1 VKSIDALMSRLRE
14 LNIKLWL
21 DGDQL
26 GCRAPKG
33 VMNAELAAELSAHK
47 ADILRYLHQAE
58 ASTASQQNSIPA
70 APRNQLLPPSF
81 GQQRLWFLEQLE
93 GPSATYNMPLAMRL
107 EGKLDVAA
115 LEKALSE
122 IIRRHEVLRANFKI
136 EDEQAVI
143 RIRETAECPL
153 TIVAAKEPRAEEEQ
167 RWIQQEARRCFD
179 LANDPLVHATLVQ
192 WTDSSQLFLL
202 TMHHIVSDGWSL
214 GIFLREL
221 VSLYD
226 AFSKGLPSPLPE
238 LSIHY
243 ADYAHWQRQRLQG
256 NVLDQLLDYWRK
268 QLSGAP
274 ELLALPTDRPR
285 PPIQT
290 YHGRSLNA
298 KLDADLSKRLQTLS
312 QTMGGTLFMTLLSG
326 FALLLSRY
334 SGQEDIVIGT
344 PVANRNHAD
353 IEPLIGLFINTLAL
367 RLDLSGNPSAPEL
380 LARVRNTCLEAYE
393 HQDVPFEQL
402 VEELKPP
409 RSLSYAP
416 LFQVSFDLQNTSM
429 DTIVMPGLSLCPVE
443 QEAVAAKFDLSLSV
457 EETATEL
464 LTVWNYNPDLFD
476 EASIVRMMGHYRMLL
491 EGMVAEQAACLGEL
505 PLLDQRERQQI
516 LYAANATAQSYPAA
530 HSFLDL
536 FEAQALAT
544 PDRIALSFTD
554 QSLSYR
560 QLYQRVRQLASALQ
574 MLGVGPEVLVAL
586 CVERSVD
593 MVVGLLGIMRAGGAY
608 IPLDPGYPPERL
620 ACVLD
625 DARPLLLL
633 TQERLEASLP
643 ASGARVICL
652 DRDREMLADL
662 AQQNPYGPVPP
673 AGSNA
678 AYVIFTSGST
688 GRPKGVQIQHR
699 ALLNFLV
706 SMQREP
712 GLSEQDALLAV
723 TTISFDIAALEI
735 YLPLISGAHLVL
747 ADRETALDG
756 RQLQA
761 TLQSHRIT
769 HMQATPATWRVLL
782 ESDWQPS
789 PHPSPLPQGEGVKNL
804 NVLCGGEALPVDLA
818 RQLLQKKVRL
828 WNLYGPTETTIWS
841 SAREVVSADPSK
853 EGVEAI
859 GRPIQNT
866 QIYILDKYNHPL
878 PIGVAGE
885 LHIGGDGL
893 ARGYL
898 YRPDL
903 TADSYRPDAFSDRA
917 GARLYRTGD
926 LARRL
931 ADGTID
937 FLGRIDHQVKIR
949 GYRIELGDIEA
960 ALRQQ
965 PGIKQAIV
973 LAREDLPGDKRL
985 VAYLLATIEP
995 APSTDELR
1003 TRLKTGLPD
1012 YMLPAAFVFLDAM
1025 PLTPNGKVNR
1035 NALPAPDL
1043 ARPELNAGFAAPR
1056 NELEN
1061 SIAEIWRQALRLEHV
1076 GIDDNFFDLGGHS
1089 LLLTRVYESLRKQVS
1104 EPFALITLFQHP
1116 TIRSLAARLAQD
1128 EIPTP
1133 IRIRANTS
1141 RNADSSDEIAIIGL
1155 TGRFPGADDLQ
1166 TFWDN
1171 LREGRESIRF
1181 FTDEEL
1187 LDSGIEAELIALPNY
1202 VRANGMLS
1210 DVAGFDAAFF
1220 GYTPTEAEIIDP
1232 QHRLFLENAWHTLEH
1247 AGYGAYTRDT
1257 AIGVFAGCSH
1267 NGYLL
1272 RNLMPHLYTSDA
1284 HSIYQVM
1291 LGSDKDFLSTRVSYA
1306 LDLTGPSVSVQTACS
1321 TSLVAI
1327 HMACRSLLDGECD
1340 MALAGG
1346 VGLKTPQKSGYVHQE
1361 GMINSPDGRCRAF
1374 DAGANGTTWGSGL
1387 GVVLLKPL
1395 HAALADRDTIHA
1407 VIKASAIN
1415 NDGALKI
1422 GYTAPGVEGQ
1432 AEVVAN
1438 AQARA
1443 NVAPDSISYIETHGT
1458 GTHLGDLIE
1467 IAALTQ
1473 AFRAGTDKNRFCAL
1487 GAVKTNIGHLDA
1499 AAGVAGLCKTVLA
1512 LQHKQIPPTL
1522 HFERPNPEIDFEN
1535 SPFYVNDRLRDWPSN
1550 GAPRRAGVSSFGIGG
1565 TNAHLIVEEAP
1576 EPSASLSARPWQVL
1590 ILSARSHS
1598 AVENLRTSLAAH
1610 LQEHPDLNLADAAYT
1625 LGLGRRQ
1632 FGHRIAVV
1640 CRDRQDAVNALQNP
1654 ERCRSWHIPKTQ
1666 TEGRSV
1672 AFLFPGQG
1680 SQYVSMGADL
1690 YRTEPVFRE
1699 HIDYCA
1705 ERLIDELGLDLRQI
1719 LYPSTDNAEQA
1730 AIQLEQ
1736 TWLTQPALFV
1746 TEYALARLW
1755 MSWGVKPDAMI
1766 GHSLGEYVAA
1776 CLADVFDLDTAL
1788 TLVARRGRA
1797 IWEQPQGAM
1806 LAVSLPVDKIPALLG
1821 DELSLAAINAAEACV
1836 VSGPFPA
1843 IEALEIRLTDN
1854 NIVCRRLHTSHAFHS
1869 SMMEPAVAA
1878 FTEVLNTLTLK
1889 PPRLPF
1895 ISNLTGTWILPEQAT
1910 DPSYWARHLRLAVN
1924 FEAGIGT
1931 LLSDPDRALLEV
1943 GPGTILSSLAR
1954 RHPLAGNTRCVFPS
1968 LQQPNTA
1975 ETQNMLDSLG
1985 RLWCAGVSI
1994 DWPAYY
2000 AHEQLGRIPLPVY
2013 PFERQRYWIDAP
2025 AGDALPLMQNLQKK
2039 RPLDEWFYLPGWKP
2053 TLTPRALHNDD
2064 FTEQSLWLVFSDESA
2079 LSRQFIAKLQQAGQN
2094 VITVCQGEAYEQN
2107 GADYRINPVSPDDYA
2122 TVIQS
2127 IGDRPVHKIL
2137 HFWSLSAT
2145 DTSGPETFEQAQQNG
2160 YYSLLFLGRALAKQ
2174 SQNGKIGIAV
2184 ISNHLHDVNGLGE
2197 SIPEKTTLL
2206 GPCLVMSQEM
2216 PRLTCRCLDVVLPV
2230 ASATGTTDLVN
2241 LLLAELENGA
2251 SDPWVAYRG
2260 SRRLVP
2266 CFERV
2271 PLSAAAD
2278 NVRQLRRHGVYL
2290 ITGGLGNV
2298 GLLLAKFLAE
2308 TVQARLILLG
2318 RSFFP
2323 ARSQWNDWLQSHPAD
2338 DELSLKIIA
2347 LQELETLG
2355 AKVLLIQADVADEK
2369 SMQAALAQAHDQFGA
2384 LHGVIHAAGR
2394 LNDPSFVSAFTDI
2407 GRRESQVQFG
2417 PKIHGLYVLEKLLRE
2432 HRLDFCLL
2440 ISSTAAVLGGVGFA
2454 AYSAANLFVDAFA
2467 VRQNRANGTPWL
2479 STNWDAWLFADT
2491 PASEAL
2497 SMQPKESV
2505 EAFRRVI
2512 SQVFSGRIIIA
2523 TGDLQTRFK
2532 QWVGLENRLEKPA
2545 SDSLYTRPELS
2556 SAYAAPTSNSENQLA
2571 ELWQDLLGFA
2581 DVGIYD
2587 DFFELGGDSML
2598 AIRLISGI
2606 KEKFGRQ
2613 LPLTSLLDKPTIH
2626 QIAEA
2631 LDRPEETLTFSPLV
2645 VIQSKGSLP
2654 PFFCVPGTGGSVLYF
2669 NELARCLAEY
2679 DRPFY
2684 GLQALGLDGFTP
2696 PLTRIEDIAALNI
2709 DALQKVQAQGPYYL
2723 GGHSFGSW
2731 VALEMAQQ
2739 LQKAGHEVALVAVLD
2754 TGAPS
2759 ERDLSAIGGWD
2770 DSRWLVAVADT
2781 LGHLYEK
2788 PLSLSYE
2795 ELVDLPWSEQIN
2807 LLASRLSTRGVT
2819 EQGTASTEIRGFI
2832 EVYKTQARIHY
2843 RPDPDCPVDIAL
2855 FRAREPLADFLDGM
2869 PEYLKNDEAWGWR
2882 QYSKG
2887 VPIMEYIPGDHL
2899 TMVTLPHVRQLA
2911 QRLHLALS
2919 LARGD

>member
-1 VKSIDALMSRLRE
+1 MKSIDALMSRLRE

-21 DGDQL
+21 DGNQL

-58 ASTASQQNSIPA
+58 ALTASQQNSIPA
-70 APRNQLLPPSF
+70 APRDQLLPLSF

-107 EGKLDVAA
+107 EGTLDVVA

-122 IIRRHEVLRANFKI
+122 IVRRHEALRANFKI

-153 TIVAAKEPRAEEEQ
+153 TIVAAKESGAEEEQ

-179 LANDPLVHATLVQ
+179 LANDPLVHATLVK

-221 VSLYD
+221 VVLYE

-238 LSIHY
+238 LSIQY

-256 NVLDQLLDYWRK
+256 NVLDQLLDYWR
-268 QLSGAP
+268 QRLSGAP

-312 QTMGGTLFMTLLSG
+312 QTTGGTLFMTLLSG

-353 IEPLIGLFINTLAL
+353 IEPLIGLFINTLTL
-367 RLDLSGNPSAPEL
+367 RLDLSGNPSAREL
-380 LARVRNTCLEAYE
+380 LTKVRDTCLEAYE

-429 DTIVMPGLSLCPVE
+429 DAVVMPGLSLCPVE

-476 EASIVRMMGHYRMLL
+476 EATIVRMMGHYRMLL
-491 EGMVAEQAACLGEL
+491 EGMVAEQAASLSEL
-505 PLLDQRERQQI
+505 PLLDERERQQI

-536 FEAQALAT
+536 FEAQAQAT
-544 PDRIALSFTD
+544 PDRITLSFAD

-593 MVVGLLGIMRAGGAY
+593 MIVGLLGIMRAGGAY

-633 TQERLEASLP
+633 TQERLEAALP

-662 AQQNPYGPVPP
+662 AQQNPHSPVAP

-782 ESDWQPS
+782 ESDWQP
-789 PHPSPLPQGEGVKNL
+789 PRPFT
-804 NVLCGGEALPVDLA
+804 VLCGGEALPVDLA
-818 RQLLQKKVRL
+818 RHLLQKSVRL

-841 SAREVVSADPSK
+841 SAREVVSVDPSK

-859 GRPIQNT
+859 GCPIQNT
-866 QIYILDKYNHPL
+866 QIYILNKYNHPL
-878 PIGVAGE
+878 PIGIAGE

-898 YRPDL
+898 NRPDL

-985 VAYLLATIEP
+985 VAYLLASIEP
-995 APSTDELR
+995 APSIDELR

-1025 PLTPNGKVNR
+1025 PLTPNGKINR

-1089 LLLTRVYESLRKQVS
+1089 LLLTRVYEALRKQVS

-1128 EIPTP
+1128 EIPAP

-1166 TFWDN
+1166 AFWNN

-1181 FTDEEL
+1181 FTDQEL
-1187 LDSGIEAELIALPNY
+1187 LDSGIEAELIALPYY

-1210 DVAGFDAAFF
+1210 DVAGFDAGFF
-1220 GYTPTEAEIIDP
+1220 GYTPAEAEIIDP

-1247 AGYGAYTRDT
+1247 AGYGEHSSDT

-1267 NGYLL
+1267 NGYLI
-1272 RNLMPHLYTSDA
+1272 RNLLPHLYASDA

-1346 VGLKTPQKSGYVHQE
+1346 VGLKIPQKSGYVHQE

-1387 GVVLLKPL
+1387 GIVLLKPL

-1443 NVAPDSISYIETHGT
+1443 KVAPDSISYIETHGT

-1512 LQHKQIPPTL
+1512 LQHRQIPPTL

-1590 ILSARSHS
+1590 ILSARSRS
-1598 AVENLRTSLAAH
+1598 AVDNLRTSLVAH
-1610 LQEHPDLNLADAAYT
+1610 LQEHPDLNLTDAAYT

-1632 FGHRIAVV
+1632 FAHRIAVV
-1640 CRDRQDAVNALQNP
+1640 CQDRQDAVNALQNP

-1666 TEGRSV
+1666 TEDRSV

-1680 SQYVSMGADL
+1680 SQYVAMGADL

-1705 ERLIDELGLDLRQI
+1705 ERLTEELGLDLRHI
-1719 LYPSTDNAEQA
+1719 LYPSADQAEQA

-1755 MSWGVKPDAMI
+1755 MSWGVKPGAMI

-1788 TLVARRGRA
+1788 TLVVRRGRA

-1821 DELSLAAINAAEACV
+1821 DDLSLAAINAAEACV

-1854 NIVCRRLHTSHAFHS
+1854 DIVCRRLHTSHAFHS

-1878 FTEVLNTLTLK
+1878 FTEALDSLVLK

-1895 ISNLTGTWILPEQAT
+1895 ISNLTGTWISPEQAT
-1910 DPSYWARHLRLAVN
+1910 DPGYWARHLRLAVN
-1924 FEAGIGT
+1924 FEAGIGA
-1931 LLSDPDRALLEV
+1931 LLSDPDRVLLEV
-1943 GPGTILSSLAR
+1943 GPGAILSGLVR
-1954 RHPLAGNTRCVFPS
+1954 RHPLSGTTRSVFSS
-1968 LQQPNTA
+1968 LQRPGTGTA

-1985 RLWCAGVSI
+1985 RLWSVGVGV

-2000 AHEQLGRIPLPVY
+2000 AHEQLSRIPLPVY
-2013 PFERQRYWIDAP
+2013 PFERQRYWINAP
-2025 AGDALPLMQNLQKK
+2025 AGDELPHTQNTQKK
-2039 RPLDEWFYLPGWKP
+2039 RPLDEWFYLPHWKP
-2053 TLTPRALHNDD
+2053 TLTPAALHSES
-2064 FTEQSLWLVFSDESA
+2064 FSEPSLWLVFSDDSA
-2079 LSRQFIAKLQQAGQN
+2079 FSRQTIAKLEQAGQD
-2094 VITVCQGEAYEQN
+2094 VITVDPSDSYRQN
-2107 GADYRINPVSPDDYA
+2107 GTCYHINPLSPDDYA
-2122 TVIQS
+2122 ALIQS
-2127 IGDRPVHKIL
+2127 IGDRPIHKIL
-2137 HFWSLSAT
+2137 HFWSLSVA
-2145 DTSGPETFEQAQQNG
+2145 DRSGADFLERALQNG

-2174 SQNGKIGIAV
+2174 AQNGKISIAL
-2184 ISNHLHDVNGLGE
+2184 ISNHLHDVSGLGE
-2197 SIPEKTTLL
+2197 NCPEKVTLL
-2206 GPCLVMSQEM
+2206 GPCLVIPQEM
-2216 PRLTCRCLDVVLPV
+2216 PRITCRCLDVVLP
-2230 ASATGTTDLVN
+2230 ATGENGTADLVN
-2241 LLLAELENGA
+2241 LLLAELENGPN
-2251 SDPWVAYRG
+2251 DPQVAYRG
-2260 SRRLVP
+2260 NRRLVP
-2266 CFERV
+2266 GFERV
-2271 PLSAAAD
+2271 PLSAEAEGG
-2278 NVRQLRRHGVYL
+2278 RQLRKHGVYL

-2308 TVQARLILLG
+2308 TVQARLVLLG

-2323 ARSQWNDWLQSHPAD
+2323 ARSQWDDWLQSHPAA
-2338 DELSLKIIA
+2338 DELSLKILAI
-2347 LQELETLG
+2347 QELEALG

-2369 SMQAALAQAHDQFGA
+2369 AMQAALTQADNQFGE

-2407 GRRESQVQFG
+2407 GRRESQAQFG
-2417 PKIHGLYVLEKLLRE
+2417 PKIHGLYVLEKLLRGQ
-2432 HRLDFCLL
+2432 RLDFCLL
-2440 ISSTAAVLGGVGFA
+2440 ISSTAAVLGGLGFA

-2467 VRQNRANGTPWL
+2467 ARQNSAGGTPWL
-2479 STNWDAWLFADT
+2479 SANWDAWLFADT
-2491 PASEAL
+2491 PASSATEMF
-2497 SMQPKESV
+2497 SMQPEESV
-2505 EAFRRVI
+2505 EAFRRIV
-2512 SQVFSGRIIIA
+2512 SHAFSGRIIVA
-2523 TGDLQTRFK
+2523 TGDLETRFK
-2532 QWVGLENRLEKPA
+2532 QWVGRENWLEKPVA
-2545 SDSLYTRPELS
+2545 DSLYTRPELS
-2556 SAYAAPTSNSENQLA
+2556 SPYTEPTGNSEKQLA
-2571 ELWQDLLGFA
+2571 ELWQNLLGFA
-2581 DVGIYD
+2581 DIGIRD

-2613 LPLTSLLDKPTIH
+2613 LPLTVLLDKPTIQ
-2626 QIAEA
+2626 QIAEV
-2631 LDRPEETLTFSPLV
+2631 LDQPEETLTFSPLV
-2645 VIQSKGSLP
+2645 AIQSKGSLP
-2654 PFFCVPGTGGSVLYF
+2654 PFFCVPGTGGNVLYF

-2684 GLQALGLDGFTP
+2684 GLQAQGLDGLTP
-2696 PLTRIEDIAALNI
+2696 PLTRIEEIAALNI
-2709 DALQKVQAQGPYYL
+2709 GALQKVQAQGPYYL

-2739 LQKAGHEVALVAVLD
+2739 LQKAGHEVALVAILD

-2759 ERDLSAIGGWD
+2759 ERDLSAIGGWN

-2781 LGHLYEK
+2781 LGHMYEK
-2788 PLSLSYE
+2788 TLSLNYE
-2795 ELVDLPWSEQIN
+2795 ELAQLPWSEQID
-2807 LLASRLSTRGVT
+2807 LLANRLVAQGITR
-2819 EQGTASTEIRGFI
+2819 QGTDSTEIRGFV

-2843 RPDPDCPVDIAL
+2843 RPDPDHPVKVAL

-2869 PEYLKNDEAWGWR
+2869 PEYLKNDEAWGWH

-2887 VPIMEYIPGDHL
+2887 TPTMEYIPGDHL
-2899 TMVTLPHVRQLA
+2899 TMVTQPHVRQLT

-2919 LARGD
+2919 LAQENYNT

>member
-1 VKSIDALMSRLRE
+1 MKSIDALMSRLRE
-14 LNIKLWL
+14 LNVKLWL

-47 ADILRYLHQAE
+47 ADILRYLRQAE
-58 ASTASQQNSIPA
+58 ASTASQQNHIPA
-70 APRNQLLPPSF
+70 APRNQLLPLSF

-107 EGKLDVAA
+107 EGTLDVAA

-122 IIRRHEVLRANFKI
+122 IVRRHEVLRANFKI

-153 TIVAAKEPRAEEEQ
+153 TVVAAKGPRAEQEQ

-221 VSLYD
+221 VALYE

-238 LSIHY
+238 LSIQY

-256 NVLDQLLDYWRK
+256 TVLEQLLEYWRK

-285 PPIQT
+285 PTIQT

-298 KLDADLSKRLQTLS
+298 KLDAELSKGLQTLS
-312 QTMGGTLFMTLLSG
+312 QAAGATLFMTLLSG

-367 RLDLSGNPSAPEL
+367 RLDLSGNPSAQEL
-380 LARVRNTCLEAYE
+380 LARVRNTCLEAYQ

-416 LFQVSFDLQNTSM
+416 LFQVSFDLQNTST
-429 DTIVMPGLSLCPVE
+429 DAIAMPGLTLCPVE

-476 EASIVRMMGHYRMLL
+476 EATIVRMMGHYRMML
-491 EGMVAEQAACLGEL
+491 EGMVAEQAAPLGEL
-505 PLLDQRERQQI
+505 PLLDQQERQQI
-516 LYAANATAQSYPAA
+516 VYAANATAQSYPVAQ
-530 HSFLDL
+530 SFLDL
-536 FEAQALAT
+536 FEAQAQAT

-586 CVERSVD
+586 CMERSVD

-633 TQERLEASLP
+633 SQQGLEASLP

-662 AQQNPYGPVPP
+662 AQQNPYCPVPP

-688 GRPKGVQIQHR
+688 GRPKGVQIQHQ

-712 GLSEQDALLAV
+712 GLSEQDAVLAV

-782 ESDWQPS
+782 ESDWQPPRPFS
-789 PHPSPLPQGEGVKNL
+789 
-804 NVLCGGEALPVDLA
+804 VLCGGEALPVDLA
-818 RQLLQKKVRL
+818 RQLLQKGVRL

-841 SAREVVSADPSK
+841 SAREVVSVAPNK
-853 EGVEAI
+853 EGVETI

-878 PIGVAGE
+878 PIGIAGE

-898 YRPDL
+898 NRPGL
-903 TADSYRPDAFSDRA
+903 TADSYRPDAFSDRP

-960 ALRQQ
+960 ALCQQ
-965 PGIKQAIV
+965 PGVKQAIV

-985 VAYLLATIEP
+985 IAYLLTSTEP
-995 APSTDELR
+995 APSADELR
-1003 TRLKTGLPD
+1003 TRLKASLPD

-1025 PLTPNGKVNR
+1025 PLTPNGKINR
-1035 NALPAPDL
+1035 KALPAPDL
-1043 ARPELNAGFAAPR
+1043 ARPELNAEFAAPR

-1089 LLLTRVYESLRKQVS
+1089 LLLTRVYEALRKQVS

-1128 EIPTP
+1128 EIPAP
-1133 IRIRANTS
+1133 IRIRANMS

-1166 TFWDN
+1166 TFWNN

-1187 LDSGIEAELIALPNY
+1187 LDSGIEAELTALPNY
-1202 VRANGMLS
+1202 VRANGILS

-1247 AGYGAYTRDT
+1247 AGYGTHTSDT

-1267 NGYLL
+1267 NGYLI
-1272 RNLMPHLYTSDA
+1272 RNLLPHLYASDA

-1306 LDLTGPSVSVQTACS
+1306 LDLTGPSVNVQTACS

-1346 VGLKTPQKSGYVHQE
+1346 VGLKIPQKSGYVHQE

-1374 DAGANGTTWGSGL
+1374 DADANGTTWGSGL
-1387 GVVLLKPL
+1387 GIVLLKPL

-1432 AEVVAN
+1432 AEVIAN

-1443 NVAPDSISYIETHGT
+1443 KVSPDSISYIETHGT

-1473 AFRAGTDKNRFCAL
+1473 AFRAGTDKKRFCAL

-1512 LQHKQIPPTL
+1512 LQHRQIPPTL

-1535 SPFYVNDRLRDWPSN
+1535 SPFFVNDRLRDWPCN

-1576 EPSASLSARPWQVL
+1576 EPAPSLSHRHWQVL
-1590 ILSARSHS
+1590 ILSARSHN

-1610 LQEHPDLNLADAAYT
+1610 LQEHADLNLADAAYT

-1640 CRDRQDAVNALQNP
+1640 CRDRQDAVSALLNS

-1666 TEGRSV
+1666 TEERSV

-1680 SQYVSMGADL
+1680 SQYVTMGADL

-1705 ERLIDELGLDLRQI
+1705 ELLINELGLDLRHI
-1719 LYPSTDNAEQA
+1719 LYPSTDQAEHA
-1730 AIQLEQ
+1730 ASQLEQ

-1755 MSWGVKPDAMI
+1755 MSWGVTPGAMI

-1821 DELSLAAINAAEACV
+1821 DGLSLAAINAAESCV

-1843 IEALEIRLTDN
+1843 IDALASKLANN
-1854 NIVCRRLHTSHAFHS
+1854 NIACRRLHTSHAFHS
-1869 SMMEPAVAA
+1869 AMLEPAVAA
-1878 FTEVLNTLTLK
+1878 FTDVLNTLELK

-1895 ISNLTGTWILPEQAT
+1895 ISNLTGTWIRPEQAI
-1910 DPSYWARHLRLAVN
+1910 DPDYWAQHLRQTVN

-1931 LLSDPDRALLEV
+1931 LLSDPNRVLLEV
-1943 GPGTILSSLAR
+1943 GPGAVLSSLAR
-1954 RHPLAGNTRCVFPS
+1954 RHPLAGSARCVLAS
-1968 LQQPNTA
+1968 LQRPGMSVQQANTGTT
-1975 ETQNMLDSLG
+1975 ETQHMLDSLG
-1985 RLWCAGVSI
+1985 RLWSVGVGI

-2000 AHEQLGRIPLPVY
+2000 ADEQLSRIPLPVY

-2025 AGDALPLMQNLQKK
+2025 AGDALPHSQNPQKK
-2039 RPLDEWFYLPGWKP
+2039 RPLDDWFYLPSWKP
-2053 TLTPRALHNDD
+2053 TLAPGALHSRN
-2064 FTEQSLWLVFSDESA
+2064 FAEPLLWLVFNDDSA
-2079 LSRQFIAKLQQAGQN
+2079 LSRQTIAKLEQAGQD
-2094 VITVCQGEAYEQN
+2094 VITVYQGDNYRQN
-2107 GADYRINPVSPDDYA
+2107 GSGYSINPLSPDDYA
-2122 TVIQS
+2122 ALIQS
-2127 IGDRPVHKIL
+2127 IGDRSIHKIL
-2137 HFWSLSAT
+2137 HFWSLTGT
-2145 DTSGPETFEQAQQNG
+2145 DLSGQDFFENAQQNG

-2174 SQNGKIGIAV
+2174 TQNDNITIAL
-2184 ISNHLHDVNGLGE
+2184 ISNHLHDVSGLGE
-2197 SIPEKTTLL
+2197 SCPEKATLL
-2206 GPCLVMSQEM
+2206 GPCLVIPQEM
-2216 PRLTCRCLDVVLPV
+2216 PRISCRSLDIVLPAANENGA
-2230 ASATGTTDLVN
+2230 ASLAN
-2241 LLLAELENGA
+2241 LLLAELENGPN
-2251 SDPWVAYRG
+2251 DPQVAYRG
-2260 SRRLVP
+2260 KQRLVP

-2271 PLSAAAD
+2271 PLPAAAD
-2278 NVRQLRRHGVYL
+2278 NVRQLRQHGVYL

-2308 TVQARLILLG
+2308 TVQANLALLG

-2323 ARSQWNDWLQSHPAD
+2323 ARSQWDVWLQSHPAG
-2338 DELSLKIIA
+2338 DELSLKILAI
-2347 LQELETLG
+2347 QELETLG

-2369 SMQAALAQAHDQFGA
+2369 AMQAALSQVHDQFGE

-2407 GRRESQVQFG
+2407 GRRESQAQFG
-2417 PKIHGLYVLEKLLRE
+2417 PKIHGLYVLEKLLRGQG
-2432 HRLDFCLL
+2432 LDFCLL
-2440 ISSTAAVLGGVGFA
+2440 ISSTAAVLGGLGFA
-2454 AYSAANLFVDAFA
+2454 AYSSANLFVDAFA
-2467 VRQNRANGTPWL
+2467 AKQNSSGDTPWL
-2479 STNWDAWLFADT
+2479 SSNWDAWLFAGSPGSSAT
-2491 PASEAL
+2491 EAFA
-2497 SMQPKESV
+2497 MQPEESV
-2505 EAFRRVI
+2505 EAFRRVV
-2512 SQVFSGRIIIA
+2512 SQVLSGRIIIA
-2523 TGDLQTRFK
+2523 TNDLEARFK
-2532 QWVGLENRLEKPA
+2532 QWVNLENQLKKPVT
-2545 SDSLYTRPELS
+2545 DTPYTRPELS
-2556 SAYAAPTSNSENQLA
+2556 CPYIAPTGNSEKHLV
-2571 ELWQDLLGFA
+2571 ELWQNLLGFS
-2581 DVGIYD
+2581 DIGIHD

-2598 AIRLISGI
+2598 AIRLISAI

-2613 LPLTSLLDKPTIH
+2613 LPLTLLLDNPTIQ
-2626 QIAEA
+2626 QIAGV
-2631 LDRPEETLTFSPLV
+2631 LDRPEETVAFSPLV
-2645 VIQSKGSLP
+2645 AIQSTGSLP
-2654 PFFCVPGTGGSVLYF
+2654 PFFCVPGTGGNVLYF

-2684 GLQALGLDGFTP
+2684 GLQAQGLDGLTP

-2709 DALQKVQAQGPYYL
+2709 DALQKIQAQGPYYL

-2739 LQKAGHEVALVAVLD
+2739 LQKAGHEVALVAILD

-2781 LGHLYEK
+2781 LGQLYET
-2788 PLSLSYE
+2788 PLSLNYQ
-2795 ELVDLPWSEQIN
+2795 ELAGLPWSQQID
-2807 LLASRLSTRGVT
+2807 LLANRLAMRGITR
-2819 EQGTASTEIRGFI
+2819 QGADSTEIRGFV

-2843 RPDPDCPVDIAL
+2843 RPDPDYPVKIAL
-2855 FRAREPLADFLDGM
+2855 FRAREPLTDFLNGM
-2869 PEYLKNDEAWGWR
+2869 PEYLKNDETWGWR

-2887 VPIMEYIPGDHL
+2887 TLTMEYIPGDHL
-2899 TMVTLPHVRQLA
+2899 TMVTQPHVRQLA

-2919 LARGD
+2919 L